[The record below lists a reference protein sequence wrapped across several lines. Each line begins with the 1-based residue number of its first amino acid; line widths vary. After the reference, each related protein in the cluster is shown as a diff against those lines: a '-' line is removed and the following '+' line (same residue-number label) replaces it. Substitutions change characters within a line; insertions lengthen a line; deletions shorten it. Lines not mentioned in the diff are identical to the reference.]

1 MRRAQIGVLELQTT
15 TLQAWPRGLRLVCIA
30 GRLVEHVALA
40 RDGRAPTRKKWRGVP
55 EGSVRHMLEGGDEQP
70 RLRADAAA
78 RRRWGAASRPRRCR
92 CRNRR
97 SLTIARRFDALREY
111 ARDAAT
117 PALRLLRSPSC

>member
-55 EGSVRHMLEGGDEQP
+55 EGSVRHMLEGGTNSLGCVQMQ
-70 RLRADAAA
+70 RQGAD
-78 RRRWGAASRPRRCR
+78 GA
-92 CRNRR
+92 
-97 SLTIARRFDALREY
+97 LLVVLVDADVVIVEV
-111 ARDAAT
+111 
-117 PALRLLRSPSC
+117 